1 MEETTNK
8 PINNEYLD
16 ENGYFKEGNPG
27 GGRPKDTPE
36 QKLIKKAAKQIIEEY
51 KQALAEALPLIQP
64 VLIAKAIEGD
74 IQAIKEVHDRTMDK
88 SKQPTDVT
96 TNGKDMPI
104 PILQSI
110 QPNVIPI
117 NDSIKEN
124 TITSEEN

>member
-1 MEETTNK
+1 MEETNIK
-8 PINNEYLD
+8 PIYNEYLD

-74 IQAIKEVHDRTMDK
+74 IQAIKEVHDRSMDK
-88 SKQPTDVT
+88 AKQATD
-96 TNGKDMPI
+96 
-104 PILQSI
+104 
-110 QPNVIPI
+110 
-117 NDSIKEN
+117 
-124 TITSEEN
+124 ITSKGEKIIIMPAELINKNNGSI